1 MANLHTDA
9 DTTLTAPTAPTAGA
23 ATRPDRAS
31 QAGASEGR
39 RAQAALVAR
48 ARNGDNAALTQ
59 ILTEH
64 RGRIERLA
72 HSIVRDP
79 MDAEEVVQDVLLT
92 IAAKLDRFR
101 GDANLSTWIHR
112 IAVNTALMHRRR
124 KRAVTVPLDE
134 ARPAVELAEANA
146 AQAGFSQAMDPTL
159 RTELWEKVWEAVDGL
174 GEKYRGVFI
183 LRDVEGLS
191 TEEAARALGLKV
203 PAVKS
208 RLHRARHALRVA
220 LRPYVEEPA
229 ARCAA

>member
-1 MANLHTDA
+1 MTSLHTY
-9 DTTLTAPTAPTAGA
+9 PA
-23 ATRPDRAS
+23 ATRTAPFAAATTRS
-31 QAGASEGR
+31 GRSPRSGAGDDR

-48 ARNGDNAALTQ
+48 ARDGEADALTQ

-79 MDAEEVVQDVLLT
+79 LDAEEVVQDVLLT
-92 IAAKLDRFR
+92 ISAKLDRFR
-101 GDANLSTWIHR
+101 GDASLTTWIHR
-112 IAVNTALMHRRR
+112 IAVNAALMHRRR

-134 ARPAVELAEANA
+134 ARPAMDREDA
-146 AQAGFSQAMDPTL
+146 AAARAGFEQATDPTL
-159 RTELWEKVWEAVDGL
+159 RSELWEKVWEAVDGL

-208 RLHRARHALRVA
+208 RLHRARHALREA
-220 LRPYVEEPA
+220 LRPYIEEPDARRA
-229 ARCAA
+229 A